1 MSQDLRPL
9 VPRNAT
15 NGISLAEAHRD
26 EIYSWFEEWSKQ
38 EGVEIL
44 LVKSPPFSPNVWVA
58 VETWLP
64 VGAPGMTKRSRIEIE
79 LVPRDFCRWPIELE
93 IVLKESSRTRTFLGV
108 VDFSKENAAALLR
121 YLLGKSSQAEFGFK
135 YCRGR
140 VEARNKMETTIVGY
154 QPAAVSPMQLALTAL
169 QFWRPSNRP
178 VALKPDVVG
187 RLPTVLWSFAAAG
200 FVAGPFHLDGGG
212 AFLFHLITGA
222 IIAGVALYLLDV
234 SAVRAW
240 QYLSGGRAAAAA
252 PANPSE
258 AAGVEVAA
266 RRDVLG
272 LVALTIMFALSLIL
286 VGVEAA
292 IHSDSGSSS
301 DFRAARSQGGSPSD
315 SHLYVF
321 AALAVVVGILN
332 RNRRRLI
339 WSSGRPQADPRIML
353 RMDSWQALLIGLGS
367 ERDSVH
373 DAVVADLKANA
384 DASWSVAEERIW
396 YWGVDGKEERQQTV
410 VSFRSALAF
419 LHFTAYGSDLYVAW
433 DAHIN
438 RGTWTEKPVGRGT
451 SVETGPLCEVHTIAP
466 AHRPVSEYDVSDGN
480 CVLERVHAVMTRVLR
495 RKLAEHRLDQEID
508 FNIVREQRAGLTGED
523 RDEHRE
529 KPRLSLPGFR
539 RKA

>member
-1 MSQDLRPL
+1 MMSQDLRPL

-26 EIYSWFEEWSKQ
+26 EIYSWFEEWSRQ

-58 VETWLP
+58 AETWLP
-64 VGAPGMTKRSRIEIE
+64 IGAPGMSKRSRIEIE
-79 LVPRDFCRWPIELE
+79 LIPRDSCRWPIELE

-108 VDFSKENAAALLR
+108 IEFSRENAAALLR
-121 YLLGKSSQAEFGFK
+121 YLLGKSAQAEFGFK
-135 YCRGR
+135 YCRAR
-140 VEARNKMETTIVGY
+140 VEARNKAETPIVGY
-154 QPAAVSPMQLALTAL
+154 RPAAVSRMELALTGL
-169 QFWRPSNRP
+169 QFWRPRNRP

-187 RLPTVLWSFAAAG
+187 RLPTLLLLFAAVGQFSAKDERVVG
-200 FVAGPFHLDGGG
+200 VPPGVFV
-212 AFLFHLITGA
+212 FHLIAGA
-222 IIAGVALYLLDV
+222 VIVGVALYLLDV
-234 SAVRAW
+234 SVVRAW
-240 QYLSGGRAAAAA
+240 QYLSGGRAAAGA

-258 AAGVEVAA
+258 AASVDVAA

-272 LVALTIMFALSLIL
+272 VIALAIMFLMSLL
-286 VGVEAA
+286 LLDRVFNPVVFVG
-292 IHSDSGSSS
+292 
-301 DFRAARSQGGSPSD
+301 
-315 SHLYVF
+315 L
-321 AALAVVVGILN
+321 AALVWILN
-332 RNRRRLI
+332 IYRRRLI
-339 WSSGRPQADPRIML
+339 WTTGRPEADPRIIV

-367 ERDSVH
+367 ERDAVR
-373 DAVVADLKANA
+373 DAVVAELKSNA

-419 LHFTAYGSDLYVAW
+419 LHFTAYGGDLYVAW

-451 SVETGPLCEVHTIAP
+451 SVETGALCEVHTIAP
-466 AHRPVSEYDVSDGN
+466 AHRTINEYDVSDAN
-480 CVLERVHAVMTRVLR
+480 CVLERVHAVVTRVVR

-508 FNIVREQRAGLTGED
+508 FKIVREQRAGITGED

>member
-26 EIYSWFEEWSKQ
+26 EIYSWFEEWSRQ

-58 VETWLP
+58 AETWLP
-64 VGAPGMTKRSRIEIE
+64 IGAPGMSKRSRIEIE
-79 LVPRDFCRWPIELE
+79 LIPRDSCRWPIELE
-93 IVLKESSRTRTFLGV
+93 IVLKESSRTRAFLGV
-108 VDFSKENAAALLR
+108 IDFSRENAAALLR
-121 YLLGKSSQAEFGFK
+121 YLLGKSAQAEFGFK
-135 YCRGR
+135 YCRVR
-140 VEARNKMETTIVGY
+140 VEARNKIETTIVGY
-154 QPAAVSPMQLALTAL
+154 RLAAVSRMQQALTGL
-169 QFWRPSNRP
+169 QFWRPRNRP

-187 RLPTVLWSFAAAG
+187 RLPTLLLLFAAVGQFSAKG
-200 FVAGPFHLDGGG
+200 QGVVDRMPGVFV
-212 AFLFHLITGA
+212 FHLIAGA
-222 IIAGVALYLLDV
+222 VIVGVALYLLDV
-234 SAVRAW
+234 SVVRAW
-240 QYLSGGRAAAAA
+240 QYLSGGRAAAGA

-258 AAGVEVAA
+258 AASVDVAA

-272 LVALTIMFALSLIL
+272 VVALAIMFLMSLFLLDPISNA
-286 VGVEAA
+286 VV
-292 IHSDSGSSS
+292 
-301 DFRAARSQGGSPSD
+301 FGG
-315 SHLYVF
+315 
-321 AALAVVVGILN
+321 LAVLVWILN
-332 RNRRRLI
+332 IYRRRLI
-339 WSSGRPQADPRIML
+339 WTTGRPEADPRIMV

-367 ERDSVH
+367 ERDAVR
-373 DAVVADLKANA
+373 DAVVAELKSNA

-396 YWGVDGKEERQQTV
+396 HWGLDGKEERQQTV

-451 SVETGPLCEVHTIAP
+451 SVETGALCEVHTIAP
-466 AHRPVSEYDVSDGN
+466 AQRTISEYDVSDAN
-480 CVLERVHAVMTRVLR
+480 CVLERVHAVVTRVLR

-508 FNIVREQRAGLTGED
+508 FSIVREQRAGITGEE
-523 RDEHRE
+523 RDKHRE
-529 KPRLSLPGFR
+529 KPRLSLPGFG

>member
-26 EIYSWFEEWSKQ
+26 EIYSWFEEWSHQ
-38 EGVEIL
+38 ENVEIL

-79 LVPRDFCRWPIELE
+79 LIPRDFCRWPIELE

-121 YLLGKSSQAEFGFK
+121 YLLGKSAQAEFGFK
-135 YCRGR
+135 YCRVR
-140 VEARNKMETTIVGY
+140 VEARNKVETTIVGY
-154 QPAAVSPMQLALTAL
+154 HPAAASPMQRALTGL
-169 QFWRPSNRP
+169 QFWRPRNLP

-187 RLPTVLWSFAAAG
+187 RLPTLLLLFAAVGYVGQGLAHTMSSA
-200 FVAGPFHLDGGG
+200 FV
-212 AFLFHLITGA
+212 FHLILGGL
-222 IIAGVALYLLDV
+222 IVGGALYLLDISV
-234 SAVRAW
+234 VRAW
-240 QYLSGGRAAAAA
+240 QHLSSGRATAAA

-258 AAGVEVAA
+258 AASVDVAA

-272 LVALTIMFALSLIL
+272 VVALAIMFLLSLFLLNPVFNIL
-286 VGVEAA
+286 FVG
-292 IHSDSGSSS
+292 
-301 DFRAARSQGGSPSD
+301 
-315 SHLYVF
+315 
-321 AALAVVVGILN
+321 LAVLVGILN
-332 RNRRRLI
+332 AHRRRLI

-353 RMDSWQALLIGLGS
+353 RMDSWQALLIGLGA
-367 ERDSVH
+367 ERDAVH
-373 DAVVADLKANA
+373 DAVVAELKSNA
-384 DASWSVAEERIW
+384 DASWSVAEEKIW
-396 YWGVDGKEERQQTV
+396 YWGLDGKEERQQTV

-451 SVETGPLCEVHTIAP
+451 SAETGALCEVHTIAP
-466 AHRPVSEYDVSDGN
+466 AHRTVSEYDVSDAN
-480 CVLERVHAVMTRVLR
+480 CVLERVHAVITRVLR

-529 KPRLSLPGFR
+529 RPRLSLPGFR

>member
-26 EIYSWFEEWSKQ
+26 EIYSWFEEWSRQ

-58 VETWLP
+58 AETWLP
-64 VGAPGMTKRSRIEIE
+64 IGAPGMSKRSRIEIE
-79 LVPRDFCRWPIELE
+79 LIPRDSCRWPIELE
-93 IVLKESSRTRTFLGV
+93 IVLKESSRTRAFLGV
-108 VDFSKENAAALLR
+108 IDFSRENAAALLR
-121 YLLGKSSQAEFGFK
+121 YLLGKSAQAEFGFK
-135 YCRGR
+135 YCRVR
-140 VEARNKMETTIVGY
+140 VEARNKIETTIVGY
-154 QPAAVSPMQLALTAL
+154 RLAAVSRMQQALTGL
-169 QFWRPSNRP
+169 QFWRPRNRP

-187 RLPTVLWSFAAAG
+187 RLPTLLLLFAAVGQFSAKG
-200 FVAGPFHLDGGG
+200 QGVVDRMPGVFV
-212 AFLFHLITGA
+212 FHLIAGA
-222 IIAGVALYLLDV
+222 VIVGVALYLLDV
-234 SAVRAW
+234 SVVRAW
-240 QYLSGGRAAAAA
+240 QYLSGGRAAAGA

-258 AAGVEVAA
+258 AASVDVAA

-272 LVALTIMFALSLIL
+272 VVALAIMFLMSLFLLDPISNA
-286 VGVEAA
+286 VV
-292 IHSDSGSSS
+292 
-301 DFRAARSQGGSPSD
+301 FGG
-315 SHLYVF
+315 
-321 AALAVVVGILN
+321 LAVLVWILN
-332 RNRRRLI
+332 IYRRRLI
-339 WSSGRPQADPRIML
+339 WTTGRPEADPRIVV

-367 ERDSVH
+367 ERDAVH
-373 DAVVADLKANA
+373 DAVVAELQSNA

-396 YWGVDGKEERQQTV
+396 HWGLDGKEERQQTV

-451 SVETGPLCEVHTIAP
+451 SVETGALCEVHTIAP
-466 AHRPVSEYDVSDGN
+466 AQRTISEYDVSDAN
-480 CVLERVHAVMTRVLR
+480 CVLERVHAVVTRVLR

-508 FNIVREQRAGLTGED
+508 FSIVREQRAGITGEE
-523 RDEHRE
+523 RDKHRE
-529 KPRLSLPGFR
+529 KPRLSLPGFG